1 MSAWGCAIDDL
12 IMVTDADLK
21 LQIFGD
27 KSMTIEDIIREQGQL
42 VKKGTLSEDGDF
54 EIWADGTVTDRP
66 KPTGEGEGAKVQE
79 VAAPTEK
86 L

>member
-1 MSAWGCAIDDL
+1 MISDTNET
-12 IMVTDADLK
+12 M
-21 LQIFGD
+21 QIFGD

-79 VAAPTEK
+79 VAAPSEK

>member
-1 MSAWGCAIDDL
+1 
-12 IMVTDADLK
+12 
-21 LQIFGD
+21 
-27 KSMTIEDIIREQGQL
+27 MTIEDIIREQGQL

-66 KPTGEGEGAKVQE
+66 KPTGEDEGAKARE
-79 VAAPTEK
+79 VSAPSEK

>member
-1 MSAWGCAIDDL
+1 
-12 IMVTDADLK
+12 MVTDTDLK
-21 LQIFGD
+21 RQIFGD

-66 KPTGEGEGAKVQE
+66 KPTGEGEGVKVQE
-79 VAAPTEK
+79 VAAPSEK